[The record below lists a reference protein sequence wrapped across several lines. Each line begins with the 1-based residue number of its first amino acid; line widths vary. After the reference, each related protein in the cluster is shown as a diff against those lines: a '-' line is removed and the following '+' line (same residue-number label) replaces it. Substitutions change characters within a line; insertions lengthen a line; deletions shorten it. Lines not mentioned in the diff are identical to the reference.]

1 MLVAHT
7 FPRAGTTA
15 WRTNIHKKTY
25 SSVSNCK
32 LKVDKTY
39 VSVLHTQST
48 LRNLET
54 SLLSKMI
61 LVNFS
66 FNFTSLHLI
75 YETTLTKLFFLVYHR
90 WIIIVIKQILVNAS
104 LPLLY
109 KKKWWI
115 LVRGLECYL
124 AYLI

>member
-109 KKKWWI
+109 KKKWVDI
-115 LVRGLECYL
+115 G
-124 AYLI
+124 